1 MFFEKSNYFK
11 LLKHRKITLSF
22 GDFYLL
28 DNFIIAEFN
37 EGTHFNWNKIQE
49 LAAELIRHYSY
60 ELKIGFIAN
69 RVNSYSTDP
78 HLWTNFNQEFG
89 FFVATAIVVYDDI
102 SYMNATLEKQ
112 FTENSLKRCSS
123 LEEGIH
129 WMQNLDEFKS

>member
-37 EGTHFNWNKIQE
+37 EGIHFNWTKIQE
-49 LAAELIRHYSY
+49 LAAELIRHYGY